1 MQNVS
6 QGSGGLLFGFLLQTY
21 QINTSFS
28 ILEKGILKK
37 PGPYCS
43 MDKDRDRWDDRI
55 SSSSQN
61 NLINVGALPPPNHVG
76 LSNHHSRQE
85 LAPHQ
90 HNTMSRSDL
99 AHAANSLSR
108 QDLTDHHSLSRQEL
122 PGHSSL
128 SRQDISGRATLSGHS
143 TLARGAA
150 NHAAMHPGYST
161 ISRSGPT
168 SMSRENLAGGHS
180 SRPLGPGGHVSLSR
194 EELTGHGIID
204 RQDSRRD
211 MSEVDRTLKSLNGY
225 HEDILEVIIIQYQD
239 IYIICTIISN
249 NMKSSLVILL
259 CLFSHHQLIDL

>member
-1 MQNVS
+1 
-6 QGSGGLLFGFLLQTY
+6 
-21 QINTSFS
+21 
-28 ILEKGILKK
+28 
-37 PGPYCS
+37 

-259 CLFSHHQLIDL
+259 CLFSHH